1 VQAADGD
8 QAALTAFETLAQ
20 ALEKWALDF
29 ASEQEKAD
37 DIVRQILNDCNY
49 DAESPARSRQLFDQS
64 LVQRQLQLRI
74 AELHQA
80 VGESGLGEPME
91 ELPAPGEDY
100 SAGSMS
106 PYLSNSPAAAPF
118 SYYHGASPMRTGDDT
133 FAAQLNSPLIGAS
146 PAVQGL
152 RSPPRTSL
160 AVHVVVA
167 PPLAMLLDAD
177 DSRSSTDSGSSSS
190 ASSRFA
196 PLQVSPRRSGT
207 PTRFQFTFGAPLSSE
222 WKVIQERDVR
232 QMPAPCS
239 AGADDKRDARRQL
252 GKEFERNKARGTKRP
267 SSDVRQP
274 SRFPRPSGGASRRK
288 GCNCKKSQCL
298 KLYCECFANQ
308 NLCNADCN
316 CQTCSNNEQNRD
328 KLESAK
334 SAALVRN
341 PTAFRSKFE
350 LSADAQDADQHH
362 SRGCRCK
369 KSGCVKNYCEC
380 FQANMQCSHLCKCE
394 GCQNCDESDKGGG
407 LSGAGALATPHA
419 VPPVSQKRKSKGGR
433 GR

>member
-1 VQAADGD
+1 MQAADGD

-207 PTRFQFTFGAPLSSE
+207 PTRFQFTFGASLSSE
-222 WKVIQERDVR
+222 RKVIRTPGASAADRAPPKAKGAASASDGKPQYQRVCKACGEPGHYEKKCPAAASD
-232 QMPAPCS
+232 QIPAPQ
-239 AGADDKRDARRQL
+239 AGKAEWWHTAAEQQAAHPWGCRTIRSRAARSR
-252 GKEFERNKARGTKRP
+252 RRTRRGCRTR
-267 SSDVRQP
+267 R
-274 SRFPRPSGGASRRK
+274 SRAASRRRTRWPLL
-288 GCNCKKSQCL
+288 QL
-298 KLYCECFANQ
+298 PL
-308 NLCNADCN
+308 L
-316 CQTCSNNEQNRD
+316 
-328 KLESAK
+328 
-334 SAALVRN
+334 
-341 PTAFRSKFE
+341 
-350 LSADAQDADQHH
+350 
-362 SRGCRCK
+362 
-369 KSGCVKNYCEC
+369 
-380 FQANMQCSHLCKCE
+380 
-394 GCQNCDESDKGGG
+394 
-407 LSGAGALATPHA
+407 
-419 VPPVSQKRKSKGGR
+419 
-433 GR
+433 